1 MTGAPHGGAPLS
13 REDFLAISRMVRE
26 SSGIVLSDVKR
37 DLVNGRLRRRLRTLG
52 IGSFSEYR
60 EILEGPDGTEERV
73 HMVNAITT
81 NLTNF
86 FREPHHFEFLRNEI
100 LPKLAD
106 KRKRLRIWSAG
117 CSTGEEPYTI
127 AMVLM
132 DTLGDGHAWEITA
145 SDISTR
151 ILDRARGAH
160 YAMERANNIPPAL
173 LRKFCLK
180 GVRSQEGTF
189 LIAPELRQ
197 RVHFR
202 HLNLFQPL
210 PDNMGQFDVIF
221 LRNVMIY
228 FDMDT
233 KRKVVANLVPKLRR
247 DGYFLVGHSETLGG
261 ITDQLTSEKP
271 SIYRKP

>member
-127 AMVLM
+127 AMTLRQVRRDLDEWDAKILATDI
-132 DTLGDGHAWEITA
+132 DTEVIRTGTRGRYALERTA
-145 SDISTR
+145 Q
-151 ILDRARGAH
+151 
-160 YAMERANNIPPAL
+160 IPA
-173 LRKFCLK
+173 
-180 GVRSQEGTF
+180 
-189 LIAPELRQ
+189 ELRQ
-197 RVHFR
+197 KHTFR
-202 HLNLFQPL
+202 TDDDVVEMAEELRSLIAFRQLNLLGTWPMQ
-210 PDNMGQFDVIF
+210 GSFDIIF
-221 LRNVMIY
+221 CRNVVIY
-228 FDMDT
+228 FDKAT
-233 KRKVVANLVPKLRR
+233 KQRLFDRFADILKP
-247 DGYFLVGHSETLGG
+247 DGYLFIGHSESLHKISDRFTHVGRT
-261 ITDQLTSEKP
+261 IH
-271 SIYRKP
+271 RRVR